1 MEGTLISLA
10 EYAALHGLKPDTINH
25 RIKRGLHPEAVKIGR
40 NWAIP
45 RDAELRPDKRK
56 KDPRR

>member
-1 MEGTLISLA
+1 MLISIT
-10 EYAALHGLKPDTINH
+10 EYAALHGVKPDTVKH

-45 RDAELRPDKRK
+45 RDAPFRPDQRK
-56 KDPRR
+56 KAPRE